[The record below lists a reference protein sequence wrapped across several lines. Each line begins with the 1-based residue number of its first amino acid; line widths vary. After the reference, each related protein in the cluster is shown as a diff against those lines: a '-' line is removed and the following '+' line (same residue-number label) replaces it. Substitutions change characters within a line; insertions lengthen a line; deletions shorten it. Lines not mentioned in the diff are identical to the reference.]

1 MLRDELETAL
11 LGELGHEV
19 DPGKIILSDAYVEA
33 TLIQLTA
40 DLATLTGAL
49 RADVTGL
56 EASLADL
63 RGYVYSQLAVL
74 RGDIDSHQH

>member
-1 MLRDELETAL
+1 MLRDELD
-11 LGELGHEV
+11 HEV
-19 DPGKIILSDAYVEA
+19 DEIILSDAYVDA

-74 RGDIDSHQH
+74 RGDIDTKANQSHQH